1 MEKSE
6 VYELPAPVPQS
17 SRKTSSSRLTLC
29 FLFPILLFLSIF
41 QDELY
46 DRFVGFSQTQHG
58 RAQSSCEQADPLFPS
73 HGDQKL
79 DDVFKHISSAE
90 FKKNSIERLSG
101 AVQIPTQSFDD
112 LGPIGED
119 PRWDVM
125 YPFAEY
131 LKKTFPLVHE
141 RMEPEVVNTHG
152 LIYTYKGSEENLK
165 PLLLMAH
172 QDVVPVPNETV
183 SAWTHPPWS
192 GYYDGKSIWGRG
204 ASDCKNQLI
213 AVMETMELF
222 LEANFK
228 PKRTIVLSFGFDEE
242 ISGREGAGSLAPF
255 ILDRYGEDGLAAIV
269 DEGAGFSE
277 AWGSVFALPGTGEK
291 GYTDVHITVRY
302 PGGHSSIPTDHTSI
316 GILSE
321 VITKIE
327 AEQYPTHLVDENPY
341 FGELQ
346 CGAAHAE
353 DFPSKL
359 KKLLNKRSSSTS
371 TCAHKDRLALEAAKE
386 GRDIKYL
393 MQTSQAVDV
402 ISGGIKVN
410 ALPERVSVTVNHR
423 INIGEQPEQIWDRLT
438 HLVEPVAKK
447 YNLSLHAFDGT
458 PEAPESISLTASD
471 TTLRPAPVTPT
482 TLLDANDNPTPFGIL
497 AATTRAI
504 YGDSIIASPGMT
516 TGNTDTR
523 YYWQL
528 TRHIFRFGPGYDPK
542 AGAGL
547 GNIHTVDEHV
557 SVENHLG
564 MVRWFWGFVGNLDGV
579 VLEGEGA

>member
-1 MEKSE
+1 MEKGP
-6 VYELPAPVPQS
+6 VYELPAPVPQQLPKKS
-17 SRKTSSSRLTLC
+17 NARYA
-29 FLFPILLFLSIF
+29 LLALIPAIYLLSVFRGDVLNGI
-41 QDELY
+41 
-46 DRFVGFSQTQHG
+46 VGPSPREHG
-58 RAQSSCEQADPLFPS
+58 LDKATCYQPDPLFPS
-73 HGDQKL
+73 KGDEKL
-79 DDVFKHISSAE
+79 DEMYEHISSAS
-90 FKKNSIERLSG
+90 FKKHSIERLSG
-101 AVQIPTQSFDD
+101 AAQIPTQSFDD

-141 RMEPEVVNTHG
+141 HMDPEVVNTHG
-152 LIYTYKGSEENLK
+152 LIYTYKGSESDLK

-213 AVMETMELF
+213 AVMESMELF
-222 LEANFK
+222 LKAGFK

-242 ISGREGAGSLAPF
+242 ISGREGAGSLAPYL
-255 ILDRYGEDGLAAIV
+255 LDRYGENGLAAIV
-269 DEGAGFSE
+269 DEGAGFSK

-321 VITKIE
+321 IITKIE
-327 AEQYPTHLVDENPY
+327 AEQYPTRLVDENPY
-341 FGELQ
+341 LGELQ
-346 CGAAHAE
+346 CGAAHAT

-359 KKLLNKRSSSTS
+359 KKLLNQRYSSSI
-371 TCAHKDRLALEAAKE
+371 TCPNARQINDPLALEAAKA

-402 ISGGIKVN
+402 IRGGIKVN
-410 ALPERVSVTVNHR
+410 ALPERVSVTINHR
-423 INIGEQPEQIWDRLT
+423 INIGAQPENVWARLT
-438 HLVEPVAKK
+438 DLVRPIAKK
-447 YNLSLHAFDGT
+447 YDLNLHAFDGT
-458 PEAPESISLTASD
+458 AEAPLSISLTASD

-482 TLLDANDNPTPFGIL
+482 DGTAADSPFAIL
-497 AATTRAI
+497 AGTTRAV
-504 YGDSIIASPGMT
+504 YGDAIIVSPGMT

-523 YYWQL
+523 YYWDL
-528 TRHIFRFGPGYDPK
+528 TEHIFRFGPGYDPESD
-542 AGAGL
+542 AGL
-547 GNIHTVDEHV
+547 GNIHTVDERV

-564 MVRWFWGFVGNLDGV
+564 MVRWFVMFVRNLDGRR
-579 VLEGEGA
+579 LSGE